1 MKDFDR
7 LIQFCLRWGLL
18 SIFLIGNNLGCTNL
32 AVSQTPQ
39 PPTDALQP
47 TNTITIMPTEVLS
60 TLALNEFDQ
69 PTEVHPINVGWE
81 VVGQV
86 NKDRALT
93 DLRKLTG
100 EEPICDDNGCFTI
113 SNRLTGSKGLLWA
126 KKYITEEL
134 VKLGYSVE
142 IYNWHRSGYGYTDQ
156 NLIAKK
162 LGVSIPG
169 EEVYFVAHIDGVKK
183 GFEQH
188 FPGADDN
195 ASGVVDIL
203 ELARTLSK
211 HSFSR
216 TIVLFFSTGEEQGA
230 LGVKSYI
237 SQLSP
242 KELNSIKYVVNV
254 DLVGYDANGDAV
266 MELWHG
272 NHAPSLALTQLMSET
287 IEAYQINLTPNILAG
302 CG

>member
-7 LIQFCLRWGLL
+7 FIQFCLRCGLL
-18 SIFLIGNNLGCTNL
+18 SIFLIGNNLGCTNPS
-32 AVSQTPQ
+32 VSQTSQ
-39 PPTDALQP
+39 PSADALEP
-47 TNTITIMPTEVLS
+47 TNTITILPTEVLS
-60 TLALNEFDQ
+60 TPALNELYQ
-69 PTEVHPINVGWE
+69 PTEVHTINVGWE
-81 VVGQV
+81 MLGQV

-100 EEPICDDNGCFTI
+100 EEPICDDNECFTI
-113 SNRLTGSKGLLWA
+113 SNRLTGSKGLRWA
-126 KKYITEEL
+126 KKYINEEL

-142 IYNWHRSGYGYTDQ
+142 LDKWSRSIYADQ

-162 LGVSIPG
+162 PGVSNPE
-169 EEVYFVAHIDGVKK
+169 EEVYFVAHIDGVKE
-183 GFEQH
+183 GFEQQ
-188 FPGADDN
+188 FPAADDN

-203 ELARTLSK
+203 ELARVLSS

-230 LGVKSYI
+230 LGVKSYL
-237 SQLSP
+237 SHLSP
-242 KELNSIKYVVNV
+242 KELSSIKYVIDV
-254 DLVGYDANGDAV
+254 DMVGYDANGDAM

-272 NHAPSLALTQLMSET
+272 DHPTSLALTQLMSET
-287 IEAYQINLTPNILAG
+287 IETYQINLAPSILVG